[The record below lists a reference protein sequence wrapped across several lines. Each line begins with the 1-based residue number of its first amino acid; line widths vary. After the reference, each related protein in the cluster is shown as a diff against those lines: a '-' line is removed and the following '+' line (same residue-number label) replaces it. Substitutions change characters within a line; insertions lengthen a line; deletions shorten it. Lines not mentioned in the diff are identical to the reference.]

1 MSPVARFGF
10 SGAGQTCRDRAR
22 NLNHIFAAQR
32 VRLLCK
38 LGIFLRAKNHLS
50 QSFAVAQINENHAAV
65 IAGDVHPSG
74 KRDLPADIAFAK

>member
-10 SGAGQTCRDRAR
+10 SVPGRRGGDCAR

-50 QSFAVAQINENHAAV
+50 QSFAVAQINENHAAM
-65 IAGDVHPSG
+65 IAGDIHPSG

>member
-1 MSPVARFGF
+1 LQARHFPPGE
-10 SGAGQTCRDRAR
+10 
-22 NLNHIFAAQR
+22 
-32 VRLLCK
+32 
-38 LGIFLRAKNHLS
+38 NHLS

>member
-10 SGAGQTCRDRAR
+10 SRARQTCRDRAR

-38 LGIFLRAKNHLS
+38 LRVFLGAKNYLR
-50 QSFAVAQINENHAAV
+50 QSFAVAQINEDHAAV
-65 IAGDVHPSG
+65 IAGDIYPSG
-74 KRDLPADIAFAK
+74 KRDLLADIAFAK